1 MSEVDD
7 GEDLVRYY
15 RWLRCYGLNDS
26 HSGNASI
33 RVGERIIITPTGCC
47 ADTLEHD
54 QLISCPLTGPPAR
67 DASLDTALHLAVYES
82 RPEAGAVLHS
92 HGPHA
97 IAVTMDGENFAPVDF
112 EGQYYF
118 RCIPVLDIPFEHY
131 VDASPAAVAKALA
144 DSRVAIVRGHGIYA
158 WGETLDVA
166 YKWTCSAESSAR
178 IAWLGSRCD
187 GKTRGELN

>member
-1 MSEVDD
+1 MNEVDN

-33 RVGERIIITPTGCC
+33 RVGERIIVTPTGCC
-47 ADTLEHD
+47 ADTLKHD
-54 QLISCPLTGPPAR
+54 QLIPCPLAGPPAKG
-67 DASLDTALHLAVYES
+67 ASLDTPLHLAVYES
-82 RPEAGAVLHS
+82 RPEARAVLHS

-97 IAVTMDGENFAPVDF
+97 IALTMDGEDFVPVDF

-118 RCIPVLDIPFEHY
+118 SRIPVLDIPFEHY
-131 VDASPAAVAKALA
+131 VDDSPAVVAKALT
-144 DSRVAIVRGHGIYA
+144 DSRVVIVRGHGLYA

-178 IAWLGSRCD
+178 IAWLNSRCG
-187 GKTRGELN
+187 GKPFGELS